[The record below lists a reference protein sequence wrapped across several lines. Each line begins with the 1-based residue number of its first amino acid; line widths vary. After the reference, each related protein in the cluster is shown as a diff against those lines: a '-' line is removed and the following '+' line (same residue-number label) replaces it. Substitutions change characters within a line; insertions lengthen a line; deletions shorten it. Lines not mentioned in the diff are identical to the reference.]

1 MSEVAEEPPATGSLD
16 SANTGHREVFSLL
29 VLGIETS
36 TPQASVAIGSE
47 QGVVASA
54 MVSRGAS
61 YNEFL
66 LPAIRFCLDEAGL
79 GYRNLGGIA
88 AGLGPGL
95 FTGMR
100 VGVATAKA
108 LAQTL
113 NLPIVGIASLDL
125 VAYEVRYSP
134 KVICACLDARRD
146 EVFFAF
152 YRSSPGGIQRLG
164 EYQLARP
171 EHLAARIASG
181 TDDVLLVGNGALLYR
196 EVFEDHGPGIEI
208 GTMSHAFPDARAL
221 VELSLPRMFREDF
234 DPLYELKPLY
244 LRRSAKRIE
253 WERIRGRRSA

>member
-1 MSEVAEEPPATGSLD
+1 M
-16 SANTGHREVFSLL
+16 L

-79 GYRNLGGIA
+79 DYRNLGGVA
-88 AGLGPGL
+88 VSLGPGL

-108 LAQTL
+108 LAQAL
-113 NLPIVGIASLDL
+113 SVPICGMPSLDL

-134 KVICACLDARRD
+134 KTICVALDARRG
-146 EVFFAF
+146 EVFTAF
-152 YRSSPGGIQRLG
+152 YRTSPGGIQRMSPYG
-164 EYQLARP
+164 IEKPEQLAIG
-171 EHLAARIASG
+171 LGSRIE
-181 TDDVLLVGNGALLYR
+181 DVLLVGNGALLYK
-196 EVFEDHGPGIEI
+196 EIFEDLGSVVEL
-208 GTMSHAFPDARAL
+208 GTMSHAFPNAHAL
-221 VELSLPRMFREDF
+221 VELTVPRMFREDF
-234 DPLYELKPLY
+234 DSLYDLKPLY
-244 LRRSAKRIE
+244 LRQSAKRIQ
-253 WERIRGRRSA
+253 WEKIRGSRSA